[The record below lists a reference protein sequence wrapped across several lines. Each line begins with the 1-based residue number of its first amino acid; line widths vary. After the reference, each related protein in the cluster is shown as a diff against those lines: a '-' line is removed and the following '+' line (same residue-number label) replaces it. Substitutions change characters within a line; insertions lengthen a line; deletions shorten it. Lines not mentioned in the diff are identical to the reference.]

1 MGFYSNDC
9 ASDYVRKKATWEH
22 VAFVYD
28 KAAQTQTIMVN
39 GAVVKTCT
47 GKRPFLG
54 TDTVYL
60 GRWKSGNL
68 WNGKI
73 KKATIFNMAL
83 TADQIDA
90 MQRNQ

>member
-1 MGFYSNDC
+1 MGFYDNDC
-9 ASDYVRKKATWEH
+9 ASGYVRKRATWEH

-28 KAAQTQTIMVN
+28 KASQTQTIMVN

-54 TDTVYL
+54 TATVYL
-60 GRWKSGNL
+60 GRWKSGAL